1 MKKSSDIDVRDI
13 LAEVKKRDDDA
24 FAELVKRY
32 TPMINK
38 VVSGFY
44 SHSIGVDEAFAEACV
59 GLYRA
64 ALSYDFS
71 RSDITFGLYAR
82 ICIYR
87 RMCDF
92 FGKTSGH
99 EYALIDDCDI
109 ESVPASNTVE
119 NGIMAR
125 EIMSK
130 SLARAKEIL
139 SAYEYDVFL
148 LYLKGYDTAEI
159 AEELNR
165 SAKSI
170 DNAKARLFRHLKEH
184 KNSFSVFY

>member
-1 MKKSSDIDVRDI
+1 MKISSDTDVCDI
-13 LAEVKKRDDDA
+13 LVEVRRRDDSA

-38 VVSGFY
+38 VISGFY
-44 SHSIGVDEAFAEACV
+44 NPSISLDEAFAEACV

-92 FGKTSGH
+92 FGKNGAG
-99 EYALIDDCDI
+99 EFALIDDCNV
-109 ESVPASNTVE
+109 ESFSVTNAVE
-119 NGIMAR
+119 SGIVGR
-125 EIMSK
+125 EVMKK

-139 SAYEYDVFL
+139 SAYEYSVFL
-148 LYLKGYDTAEI
+148 FYLKGYDTAEI
-159 AEELNR
+159 AVELER
-165 SAKSI
+165 SAKSV
-170 DNAKARLFRHLKEH
+170 DNAKARLFRRLREH
-184 KNSFSVFY
+184 KNSFPTFY

>member
-1 MKKSSDIDVRDI
+1 MKFSSDSEVLDI
-13 LAEVKKRDDDA
+13 LAKVRQREDVA

-38 VVSGFY
+38 VISGFY
-44 SHSIGVDEAFAEACV
+44 NPSIRFDEAFAEACV

-92 FGKTSGH
+92 FGKSGAGD
-99 EYALIDDCDI
+99 YALIDDFDI
-109 ESVPASNTVE
+109 ETFSVSSSVE
-119 NGIMAR
+119 NGIVGR
-125 EIMSK
+125 EVMKK

-159 AEELNR
+159 ALELKR
-165 SAKSI
+165 SAKSV
-170 DNAKARLFRHLKEH
+170 DNAKARLFRRLREH
-184 KNSFSVFY
+184 KNSFPTFY

>member
-1 MKKSSDIDVRDI
+1 MKNFSDSDVRAI
-13 LAEVKKRDDDA
+13 INGVKERDDA
-24 FAELVKRY
+24 SFAELVKRY

-38 VVSGFY
+38 VISGFY
-44 SHSIGVDEAFAEACV
+44 SPSIRSDEAFAEACV

-92 FGKTSGH
+92 FGKTYQDSK
-99 EYALIDDCDI
+99 LIDDCDI
-109 ESVPASNTVE
+109 DAFPVSSGVE
-119 NGIMAR
+119 RGIMAR
-125 EIMSK
+125 ETMSE
-130 SLARAKEIL
+130 SLARAKELL
-139 SAYEYDVFL
+139 SAFEYDVFL

-159 AEELNR
+159 AVELGR
-165 SAKSI
+165 SSKSI
-170 DNAKARLFRHLKEH
+170 DNAKARLFRRLREH
-184 KNSFSVFY
+184 QNSFSAFY